1 MNNSNQNQ
9 HQEKEQLLMEGVVH
23 RQQQSN
29 QEHSID
35 ITSNNNNNN
44 AINNKKQSL
53 SPPMKTLNYH
63 RDFDDESKKYLRE
76 EAEKESMIEF
86 TDKLYLISNIVAGIV
101 ITFTAIYGIL
111 AAYYGSMGKSERVL
125 LLVSESLLVFFLGI
139 MLLMKNQKT
148 ARLLLVMILFFTIG
162 ATCSYFIQKHIG

>member
-9 HQEKEQLLMEGVVH
+9 HQQEKEQLLMDGVVH
-23 RQQQSN
+23 RQQQTN

-35 ITSNNNNNN
+35 ITSNNSNNT
-44 AINNKKQSL
+44 INKKQSL
-53 SPPMKTLNYH
+53 LPMKTLNYH

>member
-1 MNNSNQNQ
+1 MNNSNSNQNQ
-9 HQEKEQLLMEGVVH
+9 QQEQQQLLMDGVVH
-23 RQQQSN
+23 RQQQSQSN

-35 ITSNNNNNN
+35 ITSNNN
-44 AINNKKQSL
+44 AINKKQSL
-53 SPPMKTLNYH
+53 LPMKTLNYH

>member
-9 HQEKEQLLMEGVVH
+9 HQQEKEQLLMDGVVH
-23 RQQQSN
+23 RQQQTN

-35 ITSNNNNNN
+35 ITSNNSNNT
-44 AINNKKQSL
+44 INKKQSSL
-53 SPPMKTLNYH
+53 PAMKTLNYH